1 MPSLSEHDNDPQPDR
16 GPRRLLVP
24 AIVVAVITIFVLLH
38 LTGVFG
44 PGSH

>member
-1 MPSLSEHDNDPQPDR
+1 MQHDNEPQPDR
-16 GPRRLLVP
+16 GSRSLLWAALIV
-24 AIVVAVITIFVLLH
+24 AIVIAFIVLH